1 MLSYQSW
8 WLMGKSGQ
16 GYQSIRSWREAE
28 EQRREKRMLDKI
40 KNLNIERLD
49 IEEGMA
55 LAAFGRIVENEY
67 ALLSNEAPDWLTD
80 NLKVLR
86 KEIRQRL
93 QDTLESRLVEIT
105 SRLDSLSTVEEKRE
119 KLKAE
124 AARLKEK
131 LGASA

>member
-1 MLSYQSW
+1 
-8 WLMGKSGQ
+8 MGKSVR

-28 EQRREKRMLDKI
+28 EQRREKRMMDKI